1 MNKAYLILALTT
13 CQEVLRAGIKI
24 MGQSDTINTQD
35 PAKNNFVTN
44 NKETVTAVAF
54 HGEH

>member
-54 HGEH
+54 HEH